1 MNFEPFDRANIM
13 LHHNAASDSRG
24 PYPASLDKVLS
35 ATACETARSVI
46 ESWPGYRAS
55 PLYQLDALAE
65 ELRIADLRYKD
76 ESRRFG
82 LGSFKALGGAYALLR
97 LLAQKI
103 RSQSGQQVPDADIVT
118 GKVAKAA
125 SAITVVTATD
135 GNHGRSVAWGAKQFG
150 CKCFIYMHEGVS
162 KRRARAVENL
172 GAKVVWTPGNYD
184 DSVHR
189 AAEDAAAN
197 GWFVVSDT
205 SWEGYSEMPRHVM
218 AGYTMMTAEIN
229 RQLPKDA
236 IPTHVFVQGGCGGL
250 AGAVLNHLWQ
260 ISGERCPRFI
270 VVEPDRADCLYR
282 SSKNGGL
289 TAVHIT
295 KETIM
300 AGLSCGEVSLLAW
313 QILSAGADD
322 FMIIN
327 DDLVAPTMTLL
338 ADGLAGGG
346 PIVAGESAI
355 AGLAGMIAARR
366 DPALSKRLNLDDSSR
381 VLVFGTEGATDPVI
395 YQSIVGRAPE
405 DVAA

>member
-205 SWEGYSEMPRHVM
+205 SWEGFSEMPRHVM

-260 ISGERCPRFI
+260 TYGERCPRFI